1 MLQLSMVRTL
11 VLTAV
16 AAVTASMWLATTV
29 HAAPPVSAAT
39 SARALLS
46 QAVATVHH
54 IAGQS
59 GGSYARVGLLNLH
72 KFGLVRIEHS
82 TTVPFV
88 SSASGAAHSFTVS
101 VTAEPSGKIF
111 TVTR

>member
-1 MLQLSMVRTL
+1 MLQSSMVRTL
-11 VLTAV
+11 VFAAL

-29 HAAPPVSAAT
+29 HAAPPVSAAA
-39 SARALLS
+39 SARAVLS

-72 KFGLVRIEHS
+72 KFGLIPIEHS
-82 TTVPFV
+82 STRAFV
-88 SSASGAAHSFTVS
+88 SSASGTAHSFSVS
-101 VTAEPSGKIF
+101 VTAEPSGQLF